1 MASASYP
8 VYASSSTSTDTV
20 TVSNSVTDTD
30 NTSSF
35 ILRERKKE
43 QWRKAKLRRRTLDA
57 DATENDDQRMV
68 RLDKERIRSARY
80 RSNKTE
86 HEKQEIQKHIRLYK
100 VDKRRKESRNQR
112 FWRLLKRREYR
123 RKGYHNS
130 YIQMQYES
138 SIGKYGKLPP
148 KFKSTLVA
156 AADVRN
162 SEEDVTLALAEFDN
176 LLTLAEKKIPI
187 PASRFEYFEKQ
198 LIDIPCRRFFHMFLE
213 DEIAQLYGSDYN

>member
-1 MASASYP
+1 MHQALLVLTLLLFQIVLLILITLA
-8 VYASSSTSTDTV
+8 
-20 TVSNSVTDTD
+20 VSFCVSERRNSG
-30 NTSSF
+30 
-35 ILRERKKE
+35 
-43 QWRKAKLRRRTLDA
+43 
-57 DATENDDQRMV
+57 
-68 RLDKERIRSARY
+68 
-80 RSNKTE
+80 
-86 HEKQEIQKHIRLYK
+86 EKQSYVAEHWMLMQLRMTIRGWCGWIRRGYVLPGIGGIKQNTRSRKYKSISDCIKWTNEGKKAGTSGSGGFSKEENTGEKDITIHIYK
-100 VDKRRKESRNQR
+100 CSMKAVLANA
-112 FWRLLKRREYR
+112 
-123 RKGYHNS
+123 
-130 YIQMQYES
+130 
-138 SIGKYGKLPP
+138 KYGKLLP